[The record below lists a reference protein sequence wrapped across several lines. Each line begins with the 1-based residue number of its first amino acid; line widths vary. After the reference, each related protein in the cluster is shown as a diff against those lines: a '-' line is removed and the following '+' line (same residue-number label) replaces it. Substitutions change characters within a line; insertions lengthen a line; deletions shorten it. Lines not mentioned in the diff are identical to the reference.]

1 MRFDS
6 MKQVKLNNKK
16 RTQTLVNQIWPDL
29 NYRLNLYKLYGSNCL
44 EHTSSLIL
52 DLANNTCFLIDDFE
66 EEDSIPYRS
75 QLDKY
80 LTIKLHL
87 YNINDNQQF
96 MDCQYKTNLS
106 LICAEGDYFK
116 VDLTKFKYI
125 PKINRW
131 FSDSF
136 IAEVDKALFN
146 RLKNYY
152 QNYPDLFN
160 LLYQEVINTHN
171 QQELENLLL
180 FKIPKKICA
189 EIDFQT
195 DFKVRKFLSRINWLE
210 NNLYKPDIIKRLHS
224 QILALYKQQ
233 EI

>member
-1 MRFDS
+1 
-6 MKQVKLNNKK
+6 MKRVKLNNKK
-16 RTQTLVNQIWPDL
+16 RTQTLLNQIWPDL
-29 NYRLNLYKLYGSNCL
+29 NYRLNLYKSYGSNCL

-52 DLANNTCFLIDDFE
+52 DLTNHTCFLIDDYE

-96 MDCQYKTNLS
+96 MDWQYKTNLS
-106 LICAEGDYFK
+106 LICATGNYYG

-152 QNYPDLFN
+152 QNYPDL
-160 LLYQEVINTHN
+160 LEPLCQEVIKTQN
-171 QQELENLLL
+171 QQELENVLL
-180 FKIPKKICA
+180 FKIPKKIFA
-189 EIDFQT
+189 EIDFHIDYQ
-195 DFKVRKFLSRINWLE
+195 VRKFLSRINWLE
-210 NNLYKPDIIKRLHS
+210 NNTYKPDVIKRLHS

>member
-1 MRFDS
+1 

-16 RTQTLVNQIWPDL
+16 RTQTLLNQIWPDL
-29 NYRLNLYKLYGSNCL
+29 NYRLNLYKSYGSNCL
-44 EHTSSLIL
+44 EHTSFLIL
-52 DLANNTCFLIDDFE
+52 DLANHTCFLIDDYE

-80 LTIKLHL
+80 VTIKLHI

-96 MDCQYKTNLS
+96 RDWQYKTNLS
-106 LICAEGDYFK
+106 LICATGNYYGI
-116 VDLTKFKYI
+116 DLTKFKYI

-136 IAEVDKALFN
+136 IAEVDEALFK
-146 RLKNYY
+146 RLKTYY
-152 QNYPDLFN
+152 QNYPDL
-160 LLYQEVINTHN
+160 LEPLYQEVINTQN
-171 QQELENLLL
+171 QQELENVLL
-180 FKIPKKICA
+180 FKIPKKIFA
-189 EIDFQT
+189 EIDFHIDYQ
-195 DFKVRKFLSRINWLE
+195 VRKFLSRINWLE
-210 NNLYKPDIIKRLHS
+210 NNPYKPDVIKRLHS

>member
-1 MRFDS
+1 
-6 MKQVKLNNKK
+6 MKRVKLNNKK
-16 RTQTLVNQIWPDL
+16 RTQTLLNQIWPDL
-29 NYRLNLYKLYGSNCL
+29 NYRLNLYKSYGSNCL

-52 DLANNTCFLIDDFE
+52 DLINHTCFLIDDYE

-80 LTIKLHL
+80 VTIKLHL

-96 MDCQYKTNLS
+96 MDWQYKTNLS
-106 LICAEGDYFK
+106 LICAESNYFGI
-116 VDLTKFKYI
+116 DLTKFKYI
-125 PKINRW
+125 PKINLW

-146 RLKNYY
+146 RLKNYH
-152 QNYPDLFN
+152 QNYPDL
-160 LLYQEVINTHN
+160 LEPLYQEVINTQN

-195 DFKVRKFLSRINWLE
+195 DFQVRKFLSRINWLE
-210 NNLYKPDIIKRLHS
+210 DNSYKNDVIKRLYS
-224 QILALYKQQ
+224 KILTHYKQQ